1 MSKKTPYPYD
11 KFVEWLCTEHGKT
24 PVTAGTYSAQA
35 RRIVRY
41 CDAEICNIEQ
51 IESITSSQIDL
62 YIMTQ
67 SPKSQT
73 PYRRSWNMFAD
84 FMFSEGIE
92 VASADLCRGMDDVPS
107 EVAKAIYNLNQC
119 KFPFRALPRLKWAFS
134 SKSKALSEVC
144 PDEYAIESEG
154 SIYLM
159 PKAHLNT
166 IKSWGY
172 PDREPTENDP
182 LIPRKPHSKL
192 AMPVLM
198 MRRLAGIC

>member
-1 MSKKTPYPYD
+1 
-11 KFVEWLCTEHGKT
+11 
-24 PVTAGTYSAQA
+24 
-35 RRIVRY
+35 
-41 CDAEICNIEQ
+41 
-51 IESITSSQIDL
+51 
-62 YIMTQ
+62 
-67 SPKSQT
+67 
-73 PYRRSWNMFAD
+73 MFSD

-107 EVAKAIYNLNQC
+107 EVAKAIYNLEVAKAIYNLNQC

-144 PDEYAIESEG
+144 PDEYAIEDNG
-154 SIYLM
+154 SIYLL
-159 PKAHLNT
+159 PKTQLNT